1 MKKFVLLTW
10 MGALLAAAAA
20 AAVAPDSQIEPT
32 LDIDHHDLKIVI
44 LPDEHRMECS
54 DRVTFL
60 TAQRSG
66 YYFCLG
72 DVFDVTRVRLDG
84 KRIKLKKVEI
94 EFPEE
99 SNGAETEAEKG
110 RTKQSLPPNRVAYR
124 LPTVSP
130 GEHVL
135 EIWYEGVVNDTL
147 SVPEGSRSDIPS
159 ETKGL
164 VDTSGSYLGGWRT
177 GWYPDGRD
185 DFARFSIRVTTP
197 PGYEAVTEG
206 KLAAVER
213 SEKQTVI
220 DWEVSYPTQQV
231 TLTAANYVVRHVES
245 DGVTLMAYFFPSEE
259 DLIDTYL
266 DASAEYIELYNR
278 LIGPYPFSK
287 FAVVENFF
295 PTGYGMPSY
304 TLLGRRIVRMP
315 FIVKTSLGHEVVHN
329 WWGNCVYPDHETG
342 NWCEG
347 LATFYADYR
356 YEAEKSD
363 SAAVVYRRDI
373 LVDYA
378 NNVSDSSDVPLSS
391 FRSRDD
397 EVSGVVGYG
406 KCTMLFHMLKAQVGE
421 DRYYRAMRS
430 FYRLNR
436 FQVAGWKDIEW
447 AFEEACGA
455 PLDLFFRQW
464 VQRPG
469 APRLSIR
476 AVSLEADEEGSGK
489 YNLNVSLGNEG
500 GYVLPRVPVEIVG
513 PSVTRRIFVGVI
525 GDTAVFD
532 WRLDERPL
540 RLEVDPD
547 YDIFRKLSSI
557 EIPVTIGGA
566 LAGDRAVV
574 VLPAGAE
581 PDLSDAYAE
590 LAHRLAG
597 AEGTVVA
604 YDTALTAAELA
615 SRSVFVLGGSPENGA
630 WRWLVPPEGAIVAD
644 GEFAVGGREYEE
656 PGHAAFLAFPNT
668 VDSAQTACAI
678 VGNSAEA
685 VRAAGYKVIYY
696 GKYSYVTFLDGK
708 KHAAGEFPP
717 PPGPLVHTFGDP
729 EGVTVAE

>member
-1 MKKFVLLTW
+1 MKMSFLPLWTA
-10 MGALLAAAAA
+10 ALLAATPAAG
-20 AAVAPDSQIEPT
+20 VTPDSQIEPT
-32 LDIDHHDLKIVI
+32 LEISHHDLKIII
-44 LPDEHRMECS
+44 LPDEHRLECS
-54 DRVTFL
+54 DRVTFEA
-60 TAQRSG
+60 AQRDEH
-66 YYFCLG
+66 YFYLG
-72 DVFDVTRVRLDG
+72 DVFEVTRARLDG
-84 KRIKLKKVEI
+84 KRIKLKRIEI
-94 EFPEE
+94 DYPEK
-99 SNGAETEAEKG
+99 SGGAESEDQEDQVE
-110 RTKQSLPPNRVAYR
+110 QSHPPNRVAYR
-124 LPTVSP
+124 LPAVNP
-130 GEHVL
+130 GEHIL
-135 EIWYEGVVNDTL
+135 EIGYEGVVYDALT
-147 SVPEGSRSDIPS
+147 VPEGSRSDIPS
-159 ETKGL
+159 ETEGL
-164 VDTSGSYLGGWRT
+164 VDTSGSYLDGWRT

-185 DFARFSIRVTTP
+185 VFARFSIRVTTP
-197 PGYEAVTEG
+197 PGCEAVTEG

-213 SEKQTVI
+213 SQKQTVI
-220 DWEVSYPTQQV
+220 DWEVSYPTQHV
-231 TLTAANYVVRHVES
+231 TLMAADYVVRQLES
-245 DGVTLMAYFFPSEE
+245 DGVTLMAYFFPTEE

-266 DASAEYIELYNR
+266 DASTQYIQLYNR

-378 NNVSDSSDVPLSS
+378 THVSDSTDIALSS

-397 EVSGVVGYG
+397 EVSGAIGYG
-406 KCTMLFHMLKAQVGE
+406 KCTMLFHMLKNQVGE
-421 DRYYRAMRS
+421 DRYYRAMRG
-430 FYRLNR
+430 FFRLNR
-436 FQVAGWKDIEW
+436 FEVAGWKDIEW
-447 AFEEACGA
+447 VFEEAYGA

-469 APRLSIR
+469 APQLSIR
-476 AVSLEADEEGSGK
+476 AVKLEQDPGGSGA
-489 YNLNVSLGNEG
+489 YNLEVSLGNEG
-500 GYVLPRVPVEIVG
+500 GYVLPLVPVEIIG
-513 PSVTRRIFVGVI
+513 PKVTRRISVGVI
-525 GDTAVFD
+525 GDTVVFD

-566 LAGDRAVV
+566 LAGDDAVV
-574 VLPAGAE
+574 VLPTGAA
-581 PDLSDAYAE
+581 PDLSQAYAE
-590 LAHRLAG
+590 LADRLAA

-604 YDTALTAAELA
+604 YDTALTASDLA
-615 SRSVFVLGGSPENGA
+615 SRSVFVLGGAPENGA
-630 WRWLVPPEGAIVAD
+630 WEWLVPPVGAIVAGGD
-644 GEFAVGGREYEE
+644 VVVGGQRYAE
-656 PGHAAFLAFPNT
+656 PGHAAFVAFPNT
-668 VDSAQTACAI
+668 VDSTQTACAI

-696 GKYSYVTFLDGK
+696 GKYSYVTFLDGNK
-708 KHAAGEFPP
+708 QAAGEFPP
-717 PPGPLVHTFGDP
+717 PPGPLVYTFDDP
-729 EGVTVAE
+729 GGVTEAE